1 MASEAKGWGL
11 AALIGVALIAAQAAA
26 ELAMGRP
33 AICTCGTVLPWYG
46 DLFGPGLSQHIADWY
61 SFTHISHGFVFYAF
75 TRIAAPRAP
84 LWTRLAATLV
94 LEVSWEVV
102 ENTPLIID
110 RYRQSALAQGYNG
123 DSVVN
128 SVSDTL
134 FCVLGFWLAW
144 RLPVRLSLAFVVV
157 NEIALAALIHD
168 NLALN
173 VLQLVHPTDAVS
185 KWQASGGLV
194 GGDDRARG
202 DADPPR
208 LELFFHPGAGERRD
222 AGRRGPGDPSHSA
235 ERPLSSK
242 IPARQRRLRLMAG
255 PPPGDLEHRRAR
267 PRIARLRHAL
277 LVGDRPASPPA

>member
-208 LELFFHPGAGERRD
+208 LELFFTPVLASAD
-222 AGRRGPGDPSHSA
+222 AGRRLLAIHRLPPMVAD
-235 ERPLSSK
+235 SSK
-242 IPARQRRLRLMAG
+242 IPARRRRLRLMAG
-255 PPPGDLEHRRAR
+255 PQPGDLEHRRAQ

-277 LVGDRPASPPA
+277 LVGDRPAPPPA